1 MAEFEEREA
10 RKFNELGPQLGGM
23 ATAIV
28 EADAVSKQRTLQRQ
42 VEILGMDN
50 LKTSASTTI
59 IGQDDPLRVNYDV
72 PVVVVADMRGLEV
85 QTATIKTTM
94 NVSASREDNLS
105 VNSQTEAS
113 GSAKIGFGMFSASAS
128 FKSSVGVNRDVRRKS
143 DYNSTLEVD
152 INMAQS
158 PVPEGLMKV
167 LDSMNR
173 VVEAATEINVGIT
186 LGNQQQPQS
195 QPAPQP
201 ST

>member
-72 PVVVVADMRGLEV
+72 PVAVVADMRGLEV

>member
-59 IGQDDPLRVNYDV
+59 IGNDTPLSVNYDV
-72 PVVVVADMRGLEV
+72 PVAVVADMRGLEV

-105 VNSQTEAS
+105 VDSQNEAT
-113 GSAKIGFGMFSASAS
+113 GSAKVSFGMFSASAS
-128 FKSSVGVNRDVRRKS
+128 FKSSVGVTRDVRRKS

-158 PVPEGLMKV
+158 PVPEGLMKL
-167 LDSMNR
+167 LDSMNK
-173 VVEAATEINVGIT
+173 VVEAATEINVGLALDDKT
-186 LGNQQQPQS
+186 RSQS
-195 QPAPQP
+195 STPA
-201 ST
+201 SA

>member
-50 LKTSASTTI
+50 LKTSASITI
-59 IGQDDPLRVNYDV
+59 IGRDDPLRVDYDV
-72 PVVVVADMRGLEV
+72 PVAVVADMRGLEV

-113 GSAKIGFGMFSASAS
+113 GSAKIGFGMFGASAS

-143 DYNSTLEVD
+143 DYSSTLEVD

-167 LDSMNR
+167 LDSMNK
-173 VVEAATEINVGIT
+173 VVEAATEINIGIT
-186 LGNQQQPQS
+186 LGDPNQA
-195 QPAPQP
+195 QPAATP

>member
-1 MAEFEEREA
+1 MKSAK

-72 PVVVVADMRGLEV
+72 PVAVVADMRGLEV

-113 GSAKIGFGMFSASAS
+113 GSAKIGFGMFSDSAS

-152 INMAQS
+152 VNMAQS

>member
-1 MAEFEEREA
+1 M
-10 RKFNELGPQLGGM
+10 
-23 ATAIV
+23 
-28 EADAVSKQRTLQRQ
+28 
-42 VEILGMDN
+42 
-50 LKTSASTTI
+50 
-59 IGQDDPLRVNYDV
+59 
-72 PVVVVADMRGLEV
+72 PVAVVADMRGLEV

>member
-1 MAEFEEREA
+1 MAEFKEREA

-50 LKTSASTTI
+50 LITSASTTI
-59 IGQDDPLRVNYDV
+59 IGRDDPLRVDYDV
-72 PVVVVADMRGLEV
+72 PVAVVADMRGLEV

-113 GSAKIGFGMFSASAS
+113 GTAKIGFGMFSASAN

-143 DYNSTLEVD
+143 DYSSTLEVD

-167 LDSMNR
+167 LDSMNK
-173 VVEAATEINVGIT
+173 VVEAATEINIGIT
-186 LGNQQQPQS
+186 LGDPNQA
-195 QPAPQP
+195 QPAATP

>member
-1 MAEFEEREA
+1 
-10 RKFNELGPQLGGM
+10 
-23 ATAIV
+23 
-28 EADAVSKQRTLQRQ
+28 
-42 VEILGMDN
+42 MD
-50 LKTSASTTI
+50 
-59 IGQDDPLRVNYDV
+59 YDV

-143 DYNSTLEVD
+143 DYSSTLEVD

-167 LDSMNR
+167 LDSMNK
-173 VVEAATEINVGIT
+173 VVEAATEINIGIT
-186 LGNQQQPQS
+186 LGDPNQA
-195 QPAPQP
+195 QPAATP